1 MDPTPAAELS
11 PDSRDVA
18 GAELLSNCQKTK
30 LVAMKRRPRL
40 GFKGRCLPL
49 QFFY

>member
-18 GAELLSNCQKTK
+18 GAELLLNCQKTK
-30 LVAMKRRPRL
+30 AGAIERRPRL
-40 GFKGRCLPL
+40 GFKGRSLPL
-49 QFFY
+49 QCFY